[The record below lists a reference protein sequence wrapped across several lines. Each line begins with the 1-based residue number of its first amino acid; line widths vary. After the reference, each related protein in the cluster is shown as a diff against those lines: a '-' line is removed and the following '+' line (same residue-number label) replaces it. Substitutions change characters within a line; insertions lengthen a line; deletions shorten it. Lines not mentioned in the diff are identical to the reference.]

1 MATLT
6 PDLVLIVDGA
16 NPDQVGYTAEKM
28 GSSQSISAR
37 LKALVHFTIPEE
49 LAHKRIYEY
58 QLGVYFEDYQITG
71 TEYYG
76 FANCQWLT
84 SGFEAGV
91 TYNTAP
97 ATVGFSDSIRPNY
110 PFSGYY
116 YTEYVRVDNSS
127 LDAQYFWSNL
137 TNGIE
142 VWGNRNFWTSI
153 NQNQVK
159 LFLSAGSEDRLPTV
173 SGSPSGGYLPKQTDN
188 LFSWA
193 VTMPEYTLK
202 GWEITGQAFEWKKA
216 EDENW
221 THIDVTGNSYTVP
234 GNTFTGGDIVW
245 RAAVSVTDDS
255 RTETIYSNEY
265 TINTTEPLGS
275 ARLRYPINVIT
286 DGSRPIQLSWRYL
299 NTSGRLQN
307 GADIQWGV
315 AGGNWQNLGS
325 VTGYTSTYTVPA
337 DFFPAG
343 TVYWRVRVY
352 NQDGAVGAWSMGVTF
367 TNIAA
372 PPAPILTS
380 NGVPYTT
387 ITWQSEGQEAWQL
400 TVDGKEYGT
409 RYGYDRS
416 FTLPE
421 PLEDGQ
427 HTAAVIV
434 QNEFGLWSQPGT
446 LIFDILNQPGG
457 EVTLTG
463 AFGTDADL
471 SWTVSSMAAS
481 SSHAS
486 DWARGGMSST
496 SGGNTGNARRLR
508 TAATTGLPSNVR
520 GIRAAEGYEFVLYG
534 YDGNGEYLGQWTGEG
549 FEKAAQDWTTDE
561 FLDPLYAA
569 GASAIRVLARRA
581 DNAEVYVADGVNIR
595 YLVNATREPDGFQ
608 VLRDGV
614 RIGHTTAREFTDR
627 IALGEHNWHVVA
639 MLPGGY
645 YTKSN
650 VVTGTITIEEP
661 VIGTLSGSGEWLKL
675 TLSDRSATVQ
685 EFSSERTVTYR
696 HFAGAEYPVLEM
708 APFKDKT
715 GRYDVSFAD
724 PAEAAAFEA
733 LFGQIVILKSRRGN
747 VIVGPLAT
755 LSKRETDFYT
765 AFTFT
770 IQQIHWEEIVDDS

>member
-1 MATLT
+1 MAILT

-16 NPDQVGYTAEKM
+16 HPDQVGYTAEKM
-28 GSSQSISAR
+28 GSSQSISAQ

-58 QLGVYFEDYQITG
+58 QVGVYFEDYQIVG

-76 FANCQWLT
+76 FANCRWLT

-97 ATVGFSDSIRPNY
+97 AAEGTVSIDPKY

-116 YTEYVRVDNSS
+116 YTEYIQVDNSS
-127 LDAQYFWSNL
+127 PTAQYFWSNL

-153 NQNQVK
+153 NQNQIK
-159 LFLSAGSEDRLPTV
+159 LILIAGSEDRLPTV

-202 GWEITGQAFEWKKA
+202 GWELTGQAFEWKKA

-245 RAAVSVTDDS
+245 RAAVTVTDGS
-255 RTETIYSNEY
+255 RTETVYSNEY
-265 TINTTEPLGS
+265 TISTTEPLGS
-275 ARLRYPINVIT
+275 AQLRYPINVIT
-286 DGSRPIQLSWRYL
+286 DGSRPIELRWRYL

-372 PPAPILTS
+372 SPAPILTS
-380 NGVPYTT
+380 DGAPYTT
-387 ITWQSEGQEAWQL
+387 INWQSEGQEAWQL
-400 TVDGKEYGT
+400 TVDGVDYGT

-416 FTLPE
+416 FTLTE

-427 HTAAVIV
+427 HTASVIV

-446 LIFDILNQPGG
+446 LIFDVRNAGAGTL
-457 EVTLTG
+457 TLTG
-463 AFGTDADL
+463 TFGTDAAL
-471 SWTVSSMAAS
+471 SWAGEAYAGGPSPL
-481 SSHAS
+481 S
-486 DWARGGMSST
+486 DWERGNIRLVQGTDVSNSARIRTVDGGIPT
-496 SGGNTGNARRLR
+496 SVEALEKSDNMFLTLCCYDADSYLGVWNGSGFGTTDSLR
-508 TAATTGLPSNVR
+508 GKLTDLRPIYMAGATK
-520 GIRAAEGYEFVLYG
+520 IRAVYRLISGTTPIEDGQTLLYLNAAETTEFQIY
-534 YDGNGEYLGQWTGEG
+534 
-549 FEKAAQDWTTDE
+549 
-561 FLDPLYAA
+561 
-569 GASAIRVLARRA
+569 
-581 DNAEVYVADGVNIR
+581 
-595 YLVNATREPDGFQ
+595 
-608 VLRDGV
+608 RDGV
-614 RIGHTTAREFTDR
+614 RIGRTTGDSYDDR
-627 IALGEHNWHVVA
+627 MALGEHSWYVVRRLA
-639 MLPGGY
+639 DGNY
-645 YTKSN
+645 QKSN
-650 VVTGTITIEEP
+650 TVTGTISIKEP
-661 VIGTLSGSGEWLKL
+661 VIGTLNGSGEWLKL
-675 TLSDRSATVQ
+675 ALSDRSATVQ

-696 HFAGAEYPVLEM
+696 HYAGAEYPVLEM

-733 LFGQIVILKSRRGN
+733 LFGQVVILKSRRGN
-747 VIVGPLAT
+747 VIVGPLAS

-770 IQQIHWEEIVDDS
+770 IQQIHWEEIVDDT